1 MRGEKVISKYDT
13 LTGTTEGESFD
24 CASILLDLGPR
35 SIDTDRGVIVGGIR
49 EVRITV
55 EDGRIVLYCPEGQ
68 LDVRPVVQNVVSV
81 GVIS

>member
-1 MRGEKVISKYDT
+1 MKDNNISRYSTLESEDVGEP
-13 LTGTTEGESFD
+13 FD
-24 CASILLDLGPR
+24 CASVKLDLGPR
-35 SIDTDRGVIVGGIR
+35 TVDTERGVIVGGIR

-68 LDVRPVVQNVVSV
+68 LDVRPVVQNVLSV